1 MYQVNFNNPVH
12 VHFMGIGGISMS
24 GLAEI
29 LLSRSFTVS
38 GSDMKETPLTM
49 HLANLGAKINYGQV
63 AANITDDIDL
73 MVYTAAISADN
84 PEFLECKKKNIP
96 MLTRA
101 ELLGQLMKN
110 YKVPVAV
117 SGTHGKTTTTS
128 MVSEILL
135 AADMDPTLSIGGI
148 LKTIDGNL
156 RIGHSDYFVTEACEY
171 TNSYL
176 SFFPKISIIL
186 NVEEDHLDFFKD
198 INDIRDSF
206 HRFAM
211 LLPEDGY
218 LIINGDIENIE
229 AITSGV
235 KAKIIT
241 FGHDSSYDYYPEN
254 ISYNAKG
261 AASYTLR
268 NVKGDEAVNLSVV
281 GEHNVYNSLAAIAL
295 ADIIGV
301 DRATAVSSV
310 GGFTGTDRRFE
321 EKGKLGNI
329 TIIDDYAHHPTEI
342 KATLTA
348 AGNYPHD
355 KLWVVFQPHTYTRTK
370 AFLQEFADALSIAD
384 AVILTDIYAA
394 REKNTIGISSKDL
407 LARLEE
413 KEKESYYF
421 SSFDE
426 IENFILE
433 NCSNN
438 DVLITMGAGD
448 VVKIGEHLLGQ

>member
-1 MYQVNFNNPVH
+1 MYQVNFDNPVH

-29 LLSRSFTVS
+29 LLSQGFTVS
-38 GSDMKETPLTM
+38 GSDMKESPLTL
-49 HLANLGAKINYGQV
+49 HLINLGAKVKYGQV

-84 PEFLECKKKNIP
+84 PEFVECKNRNIP

-110 YKVPVAV
+110 YKMPIAI

-135 AADMDPTLSIGGI
+135 SADKDPTLSIGGI
-148 LKTIDGNL
+148 LKTIEGNL
-156 RIGHSDYFVTEACEY
+156 RIGKSEYFVTEACEY

-176 SFFPKISIIL
+176 SFFPKVSIIL

-218 LIINGDIENIE
+218 LIINGDIEAIE
-229 AITSGV
+229 TITDGV
-235 KAKIIT
+235 RAKIIK
-241 FGHDSSYDYYPEN
+241 FGKSSNYDYYPEA
-254 ISYNAKG
+254 ISFNDRGSAK
-261 AASYTLR
+261 YTLKS
-268 NVKGDEAVNLSVV
+268 NTGDADVALSVV

-295 ADIIGV
+295 SDVLGI
-301 DRATAVSSV
+301 DRTTSIKAV

-321 EKGKLGNI
+321 VKGTLGGI

-348 AGNYPHD
+348 AKNYPHD

-370 AFLQEFADALSIAD
+370 AFLQYFADALSLAD
-384 AVILTDIYAA
+384 AVVLTDIYAA

-407 LARLEE
+407 LAKLEE